1 MTPEV
6 TAGFA
11 ICFVMIGG
19 LSVWVWKLEMR
30 AKKMTAD
37 LENIAILTKAN
48 SLFIDGVKK
57 SAASLREQSQRR
69 VSELQTRTPR

>member
-11 ICFVMIGG
+11 ICFAMIGG
-19 LSVWVWKLEMR
+19 LSVWIWKLEMR
-30 AKKMTAD
+30 VKKMTAD

-57 SAASLREQSQRR
+57 SAESMREQSQRR
-69 VSELQTRTPR
+69 VSELRTRTIR

>member
-19 LSVWVWKLEMR
+19 LSIWVWKLEMR
-30 AKKMTAD
+30 VKKMTAD

-57 SAASLREQSQRR
+57 SAESLREQSKRR